1 MSSRKFLAGAVGKPV
16 KAVLQNLNVRLA
28 LWGVFFYALA
38 VIILGINYIP
48 QQLDLKEDQP
58 SPRDIYASQGIVFES
73 DVLTEAAREEAAR
86 QVKPSYKLDPAVLEE
101 LEFRVREVFAEV
113 NRIRN
118 DEELDEGEK
127 VVSLQEAGLTLPE
140 GNLLQLV
147 WVEQEDIAR
156 LEEKTLS
163 LLREVF
169 GPGVP
174 ESALAD
180 ARVKILEQAG
190 KLESVP
196 EGLQA
201 VAAAILEGLNFRPN
215 FVIDSAL
222 TAEEREKAREA
233 VGPVQVTIRQGEKI
247 VGVGEVVTA
256 ADIEVLQKLG
266 LLRTR
271 SPVTSLL
278 GLALFILINSLLTIF
293 FLYQYR
299 RQVLTNEAHFILL
312 GILFIMGLILIK
324 AITAINIGGRAEI
337 SNLVSYMIPVAAVSM
352 LVAVLLDTKA
362 ALFLTMVL
370 AIIVGVATGSQLQ
383 FSIAAF
389 IGGVTGVY
397 SISKLS
403 QRSDLAKASLYITL
417 ANVFSI
423 LALGFLLNYNL
434 TMFTVALSMG
444 IINGVLSSV
453 LTIGSLP
460 FLETAFGITTSVK
473 LLELSDPNQPV
484 LKRLLLEAPGTYHH
498 SILVGNLA
506 EAAADA
512 VGANSLLAR
521 VASYYHDIGK
531 LKRPYFFIE
540 NQLTADNPHDKLAPT
555 LSTLIITSH
564 VKDGVEL
571 AKEYRLPQVIKD
583 IINQHHGTGLVSY
596 FYHKAQE
603 NNRGEELEEGDF
615 RYDCPK
621 PQTKEAAIVLLAD
634 TVEAAVRSIQKPTPG
649 RIEGTVRKVIKDKL
663 EDGQLE
669 ECDLTFKEL
678 DIIAQSFVRVLSGI
692 FHSRI
697 EYPDHVLKEM
707 ERRKIKDAGVHKQ
720 PTGQNIL

>member
-1 MSSRKFLAGAVGKPV
+1 MRKFIARDIGKPL
-16 KAVLQNLNVRLA
+16 KIILQNLNVRLA
-28 LWGVFFYALA
+28 LWGVFFYVLS
-38 VIILGINYIP
+38 VVILGINFIA
-48 QQLDLKEDQP
+48 QKLDLKEDQP
-58 SPRDIYASQGIVFES
+58 SPRDIYAYQGIVFES
-73 DVLTEAAREEAAR
+73 DVLTEAARDEAAR
-86 QVKPSYKLDPAVLEE
+86 QVKSSYKLDTSVLED
-101 LEFRVREVFAEV
+101 LEAGVQEVFVEV

-118 DEELDEGEK
+118 DEEFNEGEK
-127 VVSLQEAGLTLPE
+127 VVGLQEAGLTLPE
-140 GNLLQLV
+140 GNLLQV
-147 WVEQEDIAR
+147 VRAEQETITL

-169 GPGVP
+169 SPGVQ
-174 ESALAD
+174 ESALPD

-190 KLESVP
+190 NLEGVP
-196 EGLQA
+196 ESLQP
-201 VAAAILEGLNFRPN
+201 VAAVILEGLNLRPN

-222 TAEEREKAREA
+222 TAQERQKAREA
-233 VGPVQVTIRQGEKI
+233 VGPVQVTIRQDEKI
-247 VGVGEVVTA
+247 VGIGEVVTA

-271 SPVTSLL
+271 SPITNLL
-278 GLALFILINSLLTIF
+278 GLALFILINFILIIF

-299 RQVLTNEAHFILL
+299 RQVLANEAHLILL
-312 GILFIMGLILIK
+312 GILLVMGLVLIK

-337 SNLVSYMIPVAAVSM
+337 SNLVSYMIPVAAISM
-352 LVAVLLDTKA
+352 LVAVLLDTKV

-370 AIIVGVATGSQLQ
+370 ATIVGIATGSQLQ
-383 FSIAAF
+383 FGIAAF

-423 LALGFLLNYNL
+423 LALGFLFTYNL

-444 IINGVLSSV
+444 IINGVLSSI

-512 VGANSLLAR
+512 VRANSLLAR

-540 NQLTADNPHDKLAPT
+540 NQLTVDNPHDKLAPT

-583 IINQHHGTGLVSY
+583 TINQHHGTGLILY

-603 NNRGEELEEGDF
+603 NNRGENMVEEDF

-634 TVEAAVRSIQKPTPG
+634 TVEAAVRSLQKPTPG

-697 EYPDHVLKEM
+697 EYPDYVLKEM
-707 ERRKIKDAGVHKQ
+707 ERRKVKDAGIHKQ
-720 PTGQNIL
+720 PTGQSIL

>member
-1 MSSRKFLAGAVGKPV
+1 M
-16 KAVLQNLNVRLA
+16 
-28 LWGVFFYALA
+28 
-38 VIILGINYIP
+38 
-48 QQLDLKEDQP
+48 
-58 SPRDIYASQGIVFES
+58 
-73 DVLTEAAREEAAR
+73 
-86 QVKPSYKLDPAVLEE
+86 
-101 LEFRVREVFAEV
+101 
-113 NRIRN
+113 
-118 DEELDEGEK
+118 
-127 VVSLQEAGLTLPE
+127 
-140 GNLLQLV
+140 
-147 WVEQEDIAR
+147 
-156 LEEKTLS
+156 
-163 LLREVF
+163 
-169 GPGVP
+169 
-174 ESALAD
+174 
-180 ARVKILEQAG
+180 
-190 KLESVP
+190 
-196 EGLQA
+196 
-201 VAAAILEGLNFRPN
+201 
-215 FVIDSAL
+215 
-222 TAEEREKAREA
+222 
-233 VGPVQVTIRQGEKI
+233 
-247 VGVGEVVTA
+247 
-256 ADIEVLQKLG
+256 
-266 LLRTR
+266 
-271 SPVTSLL
+271 
-278 GLALFILINSLLTIF
+278 
-293 FLYQYR
+293 
-299 RQVLTNEAHFILL
+299 
-312 GILFIMGLILIK
+312 
-324 AITAINIGGRAEI
+324 
-337 SNLVSYMIPVAAVSM
+337 
-352 LVAVLLDTKA
+352 
-362 ALFLTMVL
+362 
-370 AIIVGVATGSQLQ
+370 Q

-603 NNRGEELEEGDF
+603 NNRG
-615 RYDCPK
+615 K
-621 PQTKEAAIVLLAD
+621 
-634 TVEAAVRSIQKPTPG
+634 S
-649 RIEGTVRKVIKDKL
+649 
-663 EDGQLE
+663 
-669 ECDLTFKEL
+669 
-678 DIIAQSFVRVLSGI
+678 
-692 FHSRI
+692 
-697 EYPDHVLKEM
+697 
-707 ERRKIKDAGVHKQ
+707 
-720 PTGQNIL
+720 